1 MLDKNNNSDGI
12 ISLSKQ
18 DHAYSP
24 SIDSMMREVLHTLR
38 NIDFQHDA
46 ELERL
51 EISRT
56 DEELKSYIKGKLL
69 AKHRARREPYVEL
82 LAELRKHQH
91 RTALV
96 A

>member
-1 MLDKNNNSDGI
+1 MLNKNNNSDGI

-18 DHAYSP
+18 DRAHSP
-24 SIDSMMREVLHTLR
+24 SIDSMMRDVLHTLK

-91 RTALV
+91 RTALM

>member
-1 MLDKNNNSDGI
+1 MLNKNNNSDGI

-18 DHAYSP
+18 DRAYSP
-24 SIDSMMREVLHTLR
+24 SIDSMMSEVLHTLR

>member
-12 ISLSKQ
+12 VSLSKQ

-24 SIDSMMREVLHTLR
+24 SIDSMMRDVLHTLG